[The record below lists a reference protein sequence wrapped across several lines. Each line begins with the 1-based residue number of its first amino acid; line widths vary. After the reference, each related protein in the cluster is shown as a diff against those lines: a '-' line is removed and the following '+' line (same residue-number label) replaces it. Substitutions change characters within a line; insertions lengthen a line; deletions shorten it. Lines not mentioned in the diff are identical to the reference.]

1 MTGLAPFR
9 VLRSGLVTWLV
20 HWYGWVPL
28 CILWVLCWVTVV
40 LGPPAT
46 FAIVYGAN
54 ASVHGILPNLRTLA
68 AEGKRYFWLS
78 WAWMGMNLLAAA
90 FLWAVHF
97 LFQRYFPQTSQ
108 VSNWVIGIAAFL
120 WWTVQFYTLPYLI
133 IQDRK
138 NLWIGL
144 RNGGLAVFSAPFY
157 TLILAGAGLLLAG
170 MSLVLVA
177 PLVLGGPALA
187 AVLANEAAL
196 QRLKTFHLLDD

>member
-1 MTGLAPFR
+1 
-9 VLRSGLVTWLV
+9 
-20 HWYGWVPL
+20 
-28 CILWVLCWVTVV
+28 
-40 LGPPAT
+40 
-46 FAIVYGAN
+46 
-54 ASVHGILPNLRTLA
+54 
-68 AEGKRYFWLS
+68 
-78 WAWMGMNLLAAA
+78 
-90 FLWAVHF
+90 
-97 LFQRYFPQTSQ
+97 
-108 VSNWVIGIAAFL
+108 
-120 WWTVQFYTLPYLI
+120 VQFYTLPYLI